1 MTSLSDDGE
10 GRAVVAASAHVSRE
24 TLAKLDVLAHELAR
38 WQAIKNLVGPSTLS
52 QVWTRHIADSLQ
64 LLDHG
69 QRPGPWL
76 DLGSGGGFPGLVVA
90 IVRTEKCAGPTHLV
104 ESNGRKCAFL
114 RHICRLLH
122 LDAVV
127 HEGRI
132 EQILPKLDPTFSVVS
147 ARALA
152 PLTEL
157 LGWSND
163 LLRRGAVGIF
173 PKGQD
178 VEKELHEAATSW
190 VFCADVRQSLTDR
203 DARIVLVRM
212 SQPKVQTD
220 AT

>member
-1 MTSLSDDGE
+1 MTVVSDDVR
-10 GRAVVAASAHVSRE
+10 GRALVAASAHVSRE
-24 TLAKLDVLAHELAR
+24 TLAKLDVLTDELAR
-38 WQAIKNLVGPSTLS
+38 WQAIKNLVGQSTLN

-64 LLDHG
+64 LLDHIE
-69 QRPGPWL
+69 QPGAWL

-90 IVRTEKCAGPTHLV
+90 IVRTARRDGPTHLV

-114 RHICRLLH
+114 RHICRLLE

-132 EQILPKLDPTFSVVS
+132 EKVLPKLEQAFCVVS

-152 PLTEL
+152 PLTAL
-157 LGWSND
+157 IGWSNE
-163 LLRRGAVGIF
+163 LLRRGALGIF

-178 VEKELHEAATSW
+178 VENELHEAATSW
-190 VFCADVRQSLTDR
+190 VFTADVRQSLTDR

-220 AT
+220 VT